1 MAEPVLTERSY
12 ALTVPSRCFHKISTT
27 CRSCRSVSGGDILLG
42 TTTRPGR
49 RARRARRAGRARRGH
64 TEAPRTSGSRH
75 RRGRISPD
83 EAGSA
88 ALYETVVLVP
98 ARNEEVG
105 VFTSLRSLAG
115 QSRRPDLIIVV
126 VNNSTDRTE
135 DFAREFA
142 DDEST
147 PPTVVL
153 NFDNN
158 PHKKAGALNYGLRWL
173 REAVGGRLTGQVRHV
188 LVMDADTELHP
199 KFVERARNVIASDP
213 ELGGVSAA
221 CLGRTDLWRNP
232 WQRYLLGMQ
241 IIEYGRA
248 ANARY
253 RSDVHTMSGAGS
265 FYRAEALQSLLDWRG
280 EVFWEDHANLVE
292 DYETTLAL
300 KESGWKVT
308 ANQLCI
314 AYTDLMPT
322 LRELVQ
328 QRERWSRG
336 TVDTLRARGWT
347 KFTWHS
353 ITTLIL
359 GLLGAAYILGW
370 GSTQLVM
377 AAKHGFSQQP
387 VFWVLFSFWIVY
399 PALRVRSLGW
409 KAMLV
414 EALLIP
420 ELVFTVVRT
429 YWLVSS
435 IVKSYVTR
443 VSTWK

>member
-1 MAEPVLTERSY
+1 MAGTAARPARVEPQ
-12 ALTVPSRCFHKISTT
+12 
-27 CRSCRSVSGGDILLG
+27 
-42 TTTRPGR
+42 
-49 RARRARRAGRARRGH
+49 RAAR
-64 TEAPRTSGSRH
+64 SRH
-75 RRGRISPD
+75 RRGRGAY
-83 EAGSA
+83 EAPTEPTGRDT
-88 ALYETVVLVP
+88 LVYETVVLVP

-105 VFTSLRSLAG
+105 VLTSLESLAG
-115 QSRRPDLIIVV
+115 QSRRPDLIVVV

-135 DFAREFA
+135 EYARGFAE
-142 DDEST
+142 DENT

-153 NFDNN
+153 NFADN

-173 REAVGGRLTGQVRHV
+173 REAVGGRLTNQVGHI
-188 LVMDADTELHP
+188 LVMDADTELHSR
-199 KFVERARNVIASDP
+199 FIERAQNVIASDP

-232 WQRYLLGMQ
+232 WQRFLLGMQ

-253 RSDVHTMSGAGS
+253 RTDVHTMSGAGS
-265 FYRAEALQSLLDWRG
+265 FYRAEALQNLIDWRG
-280 EVFWEDHANLVE
+280 EVFWEDHRNLVE

-322 LRELVQ
+322 LRELIQ

-336 TVDTLRARGWT
+336 TVDTLRRRGWT

-353 ITTLIL
+353 IATMIL
-359 GLLGAAYILGW
+359 GCIGFIYILGW
-370 GSTQLVM
+370 GSGQLVM
-377 AAKHGFSQQP
+377 AAVNGLHESPWLWALFA
-387 VFWVLFSFWIVY
+387 FWVIY
-399 PALRVRSLGW
+399 PALRVTNLGW
-409 KAMLV
+409 KAMFV

-420 ELVFTVVRT
+420 ELVYTVVRA
-429 YWLVSS
+429 YWLFSS

-443 VSTWK
+443 VSAWK

>member
-1 MAEPVLTERSY
+1 M
-12 ALTVPSRCFHKISTT
+12 SR
-27 CRSCRSVSGGDILLG
+27 
-42 TTTRPGR
+42 
-49 RARRARRAGRARRGH
+49 
-64 TEAPRTSGSRH
+64 SRH
-75 RRGRISPD
+75 RRGRRSLAEFD
-83 EAGSA
+83 GA
-88 ALYETVVLVP
+88 ALYDTVILVP

-105 VFTSLRSLAG
+105 VLTSLDSLAR
-115 QSRRPDLIIVV
+115 QSRRPDLIVVV

-135 DFAREFA
+135 EFARQFA

-147 PPTVVL
+147 PQTVVL
-153 NFDNN
+153 NFEDN
-158 PHKKAGALNYGLRWL
+158 PHKKAGALNYGLNWL
-173 REAVGGRLTGQVRHV
+173 REAVGGRLTNTVRHV

-199 KFVERARNVIASDP
+199 KFIERARNVIASDP

-248 ANARY
+248 ANSRY
-253 RSDVHTMSGAGS
+253 RRDVHTMSGAGS
-265 FYRAEALQSLLDWRG
+265 FYRSEALQSLLDWRG
-280 EVFWEDHANLVE
+280 QVFWEDHRNLVE

-322 LRELVQ
+322 LRELIQ

-336 TVDTLRARGWT
+336 TVDTLRGRGWT

-353 ITTLIL
+353 ITTMIL
-359 GLLGAAYILGW
+359 GLIGAAYILGW
-370 GSTQLVM
+370 GSTQLVV
-377 AAKHGFSQQP
+377 AAKHGFAQQP
-387 VFWVLFSFWIVY
+387 LFWLLFSFWIVY
-399 PALRVRSLGW
+399 PALRVRNLGW

-414 EALLIP
+414 EGLLIP
-420 ELVFTVVRT
+420 ELVYTVVRT

-443 VSTWK
+443 VSAWK

>member
-1 MAEPVLTERSY
+1 MDA
-12 ALTVPSRCFHKISTT
+12 TT
-27 CRSCRSVSGGDILLG
+27 
-42 TTTRPGR
+42 
-49 RARRARRAGRARRGH
+49 
-64 TEAPRTSGSRH
+64 
-75 RRGRISPD
+75 
-83 EAGSA
+83 
-88 ALYETVVLVP
+88 LYDTVVLVP

-105 VFTSLRSLAG
+105 VFTSLESLAG
-115 QSRRPDLIIVV
+115 QTRRPDLIIVV
-126 VNNSTDRTE
+126 VNNSTDRTDE
-135 DFAREFA
+135 FARQFA

-147 PPTVVL
+147 PQTVVL
-153 NFDNN
+153 TLDDN
-158 PHKKAGALNYGLRWL
+158 PHKKAGALNYGLQWL
-173 REAVGGRLTGQVRHV
+173 RQAVGGRLTNAVRHV

-199 KFVERARNVIASDP
+199 RFVERARNVIASDP

-221 CLGRTDLWRNP
+221 CLGRTGLWRNP

-248 ANARY
+248 GNTRF
-253 RSDVHTMSGAGS
+253 RRDVHTMSGAGS
-265 FYRAEALQSLLDWRG
+265 FYRSEALQGLLDWRG
-280 EVFWEDHANLVE
+280 QVFWEDHRNLVE

-308 ANQLCI
+308 ANQFCI

-322 LRELVQ
+322 LRELIQ

-336 TVDTLRARGWT
+336 TVDALRARGWT
-347 KFTWHS
+347 KFTWHT
-353 ITTLIL
+353 IITLIL
-359 GLLGAAYILGW
+359 GLIGAAYILGY
-370 GSTQLVM
+370 GGTQLVM
-377 AAKHGFSQQP
+377 AAKHGFSEQP
-387 VFWVLFSFWIVY
+387 IFFALFAFWIIY

-443 VSTWK
+443 VSAWK

>member
-1 MAEPVLTERSY
+1 MSSQAAGN
-12 ALTVPSRCFHKISTT
+12 AL
-27 CRSCRSVSGGDILLG
+27 
-42 TTTRPGR
+42 
-49 RARRARRAGRARRGH
+49 
-64 TEAPRTSGSRH
+64 
-75 RRGRISPD
+75 
-83 EAGSA
+83 
-88 ALYETVVLVP
+88 LYETVVLVP

-105 VFTSLRSLAG
+105 VFTSLRSLAS
-115 QSRRPDLIIVV
+115 QSLRPDLIVVV

-135 DFAREFA
+135 DFARQFA
-142 DDEST
+142 DDGLA

-153 NFDNN
+153 NFENN

-173 REAVGGRLTGQVRHV
+173 REAVGGRLTNMVGHV

-199 KFVERARNVIASDP
+199 KFLERARNVIASDP

-221 CLGRTDLWRNP
+221 CLGRTGLWRNP
-232 WQRYLLGMQ
+232 WQRFLLGMQ

-248 ANARY
+248 ANSRY

-265 FYRAEALQSLLDWRG
+265 FYRAEALQGLLDWRG
-280 EVFWEDHANLVE
+280 EVFWEDHRNLVE

-322 LRELVQ
+322 LRELIQ

-336 TVDTLRARGWT
+336 TVDTLRSRGWT
-347 KFTWHS
+347 KFTWHT
-353 ITTLIL
+353 IVTLFM
-359 GLLGAAYILGW
+359 GLCGFAYILGW
-370 GSTQLVM
+370 GFSQLVT
-377 AAKHGFSQQP
+377 AARHGFAEEP
-387 VFWVLFSFWIVY
+387 IFYVLFAFWIVY
-399 PALRVRSLGW
+399 PALRVRNIGW

-420 ELVFTVVRT
+420 ELVYTVVRA
-429 YWLVSS
+429 YWLISS

-443 VSTWK
+443 VSAWK

>member
-1 MAEPVLTERSY
+1 MS
-12 ALTVPSRCFHKISTT
+12 
-27 CRSCRSVSGGDILLG
+27 G
-42 TTTRPGR
+42 TTARR
-49 RARRARRAGRARRGH
+49 RARSADPGASR
-64 TEAPRTSGSRH
+64 SRH
-75 RRGRISPD
+75 RRGRVSTPHVH
-83 EAGSA
+83 GH
-88 ALYETVVLVP
+88 ALYDTVILVP

-105 VFTSLRSLAG
+105 VFTSLRSLAA
-115 QSRRPDLIIVV
+115 QTRRPDLIVVV

-135 DFAREFA
+135 EYANQFA
-142 DDEST
+142 DDPQT

-153 NFDNN
+153 NLDDN
-158 PHKKAGALNYGLRWL
+158 PHKKAGALNYGLEWL
-173 REAVGGRLTGQVRHV
+173 RQAVGGRLTSNVRHV

-199 KFVERARNVIASDP
+199 KFIERARNVIASDP
-213 ELGGVSAA
+213 AIGGVSAA

-253 RSDVHTMSGAGS
+253 RKDIHTMSGAGS
-265 FYRAEALQSLLDWRG
+265 FYRSEALQSLLDWRG
-280 EVFWEDHANLVE
+280 QVFWEDHRNLVE

-322 LRELVQ
+322 LRELIQ

-336 TVDTLRARGWT
+336 TVDTLRRRGWT

-353 ITTLIL
+353 LTTLIL
-359 GLLGAAYILGW
+359 GILGSVYVLGW
-370 GSTQLVM
+370 GTTHLVM
-377 AAKHGFSQQP
+377 ALKHGFADMP
-387 VFWVLFSFWIVY
+387 LVFLLLFAFWIVY
-399 PALRVRSLGW
+399 PALRVRNLGW

-414 EALLIP
+414 EAALIP

-443 VSTWK
+443 VSAWK

>member
-1 MAEPVLTERSY
+1 LSSTIERRDDAE
-12 ALTVPSRCFHKISTT
+12 SR
-27 CRSCRSVSGGDILLG
+27 
-42 TTTRPGR
+42 
-49 RARRARRAGRARRGH
+49 
-64 TEAPRTSGSRH
+64 RTSRSRH
-75 RRGRISPD
+75 RRGRG
-83 EAGSA
+83 GSVHA
-88 ALYETVVLVP
+88 VETPAMTVYGTVVLVP

-105 VFTSLRSLAG
+105 VFTSLESLAG
-115 QSRRPDLIIVV
+115 QSRRPDLIVVV

-135 DFAREFA
+135 EYARQFA
-142 DDEST
+142 DDPRN

-153 NFDNN
+153 TLHDN

-173 REAVGGRLTGQVRHV
+173 RESVGGRLNGRVGHV

-199 KFVERARNVIASDP
+199 KFIERARNVIASDP
-213 ELGGVSAA
+213 EIGGVSAA
-221 CLGRTDLWRNP
+221 CLGRTDLWRTP
-232 WQRYLLGMQ
+232 WQRFLLGMQ

-253 RSDVHTMSGAGS
+253 SKDVHTMSGAGS
-265 FYRAEALQSLLDWRG
+265 FYRAEALQGLIDWRG
-280 EVFWEDHANLVE
+280 EVFWEDHRNLVE
-292 DYETTLAL
+292 DYETTLTL

-322 LRELVQ
+322 LRELIQ

-336 TVDTLRARGWT
+336 TVDTLRRHGWT

-353 ITTLIL
+353 ITTIIV
-359 GLLGAAYILGW
+359 GLVGFIYIFAW
-370 GSTQLVM
+370 GGRQLVM
-377 AAKHGFSQQP
+377 VAQHGLAQHP
-387 VFWVLFSFWIVY
+387 LFWALFAFWIIY
-399 PALRVRSLGW
+399 PALRVRNLGW

-420 ELVFTVVRT
+420 ELVYTVVRA

-435 IVKSYVTR
+435 ILKSYVTR
-443 VSTWK
+443 VSAWK

>member
-1 MAEPVLTERSY
+1 METHGVGRIVLSGTIAREER
-12 ALTVPSRCFHKISTT
+12 AD
-27 CRSCRSVSGGDILLG
+27 SV
-42 TTTRPGR
+42 
-49 RARRARRAGRARRGH
+49 RAAR
-64 TEAPRTSGSRH
+64 SRH
-75 RRGRISPD
+75 RRGRGAYEGAVETTD
-83 EAGSA
+83 TM
-88 ALYETVVLVP
+88 LYETVVLVP

-105 VFTSLRSLAG
+105 VLTSLESLSG
-115 QSRRPDLIIVV
+115 QTRRPDLIIVV

-135 DFAREFA
+135 DFARTFA
-142 DDEST
+142 DDPRT
-147 PPTVVL
+147 PATVVL
-153 NFDNN
+153 TLDDN
-158 PHKKAGALNYGLRWL
+158 PHKKAGALNYGLHRL
-173 REAVGGRLTGQVRHV
+173 REHVGGRLNGRVGHV

-199 KFVERARNVIASDP
+199 RFIERARNVIASDP

-253 RSDVHTMSGAGS
+253 RKDVHTMSGAGS
-265 FYRAEALQSLLDWRG
+265 FYRAEALQGLIDWRG
-280 EVFWEDHANLVE
+280 EVFWEDHRNLVE

-322 LRELVQ
+322 LRELIQ

-336 TVDTLRARGWT
+336 TVDTLRRRGWT

-353 ITTLIL
+353 ISTMIMGLI
-359 GLLGAAYILGW
+359 GIAYICVW
-370 GSTQLVM
+370 GAPQLAMV
-377 AAKHGFSQQP
+377 AQHGFSQHP
-387 VFWVLFSFWIVY
+387 LLLSLFAFWIIY
-399 PALRVRSLGW
+399 PALRVRNLGW

-414 EALLIP
+414 EAVLIP
-420 ELVFTVVRT
+420 ELVYTVVRG

-435 IVKSYVTR
+435 ILKSYVTR
-443 VSTWK
+443 VSAWK

>member
-1 MAEPVLTERSY
+1 MSGTIER
-12 ALTVPSRCFHKISTT
+12 
-27 CRSCRSVSGGDILLG
+27 
-42 TTTRPGR
+42 R
-49 RARRARRAGRARRGH
+49 RARRARGSHAQTARAASR
-64 TEAPRTSGSRH
+64 SRH
-75 RRGRISPD
+75 RRGRGAPD
-83 EAGSA
+83 TAGDET
-88 ALYETVVLVP
+88 LYDTVILVP
-98 ARNEEVG
+98 ARNEELG
-105 VFTSLRSLAG
+105 VLTSLESLAG
-115 QSRRPDLIIVV
+115 QTRRPDLIIVV
-126 VNNSTDRTE
+126 VNNSTDRTF
-135 DFAREFA
+135 DFAQQFA
-142 DDEST
+142 DDERT

-153 NFDNN
+153 DLPDN
-158 PHKKAGALNYGLRWL
+158 PHKKAGALNYGLGWL
-173 REAVGGRLTGQVRHV
+173 REALGGRLTSAVRHV

-199 KFVERARNVIASDP
+199 KFIERARNVISSDP

-221 CLGRTDLWRNP
+221 CLGRTGLWRNP

-248 ANARY
+248 ANSRY
-253 RSDVHTMSGAGS
+253 RKDVHTMSGAGS
-265 FYRAEALQSLLDWRG
+265 FYRSEALQSLLDWRG

-322 LRELVQ
+322 LRELIQ

-353 ITTLIL
+353 ICTMIL
-359 GLLGAAYILGW
+359 ALLGSAYVLGW
-370 GSTQLVM
+370 GTSQLWL
-377 AAKHGFSQQP
+377 AAKHGFSAQP
-387 VFWVLFSFWIVY
+387 VFLVLVGFWIVY
-399 PALRVRSLGW
+399 PALRVRNLGW

-414 EALLIP
+414 EASLLP
-420 ELVFTVVRT
+420 ELVYTVVRT

-435 IVKSYVTR
+435 LVKSYVTR
-443 VSTWK
+443 VSAWK